1 MYNEFAKMNL
11 IRLTLPPGLADALA
25 PPRPTIIITP
35 TTTPLCPS
43 ASLAPLLLKAEPAA
57 LRGLLTRLGRRRGRR
72 AAGALLGHG
81 AQAVAEVVRARLP
94 RRDVLHARASDPNLL
109 FTRTDGSDALCGVRL
124 VSVEVVDVEV
134 FAPAREAGVV
144 LAPVYRRV
152 PRPQA
157 AAAPARDRGV
167 EVGLAARTLLPLRG
181 GLRRGLG
188 RWKRVPRERER
199 SNRGCCA
206 RPRYDRC

>member
-1 MYNEFAKMNL
+1 M
-11 IRLTLPPGLADALA
+11 
-25 PPRPTIIITP
+25 
-35 TTTPLCPS
+35 
-43 ASLAPLLLKAEPAA
+43 
-57 LRGLLTRLGRRRGRR
+57 
-72 AAGALLGHG
+72 
-81 AQAVAEVVRARLP
+81 AEVVRARLP
-94 RRDVLHARASDPNLL
+94 RRDVLHARASDPALL

-124 VSVEVVDVEV
+124 ISVEVVDVEV
-134 FAPAREAGVV
+134 LARAREAGVV

-167 EVGLAARTLLPLRG
+167 EVGLAARTLRVLPLLV

-206 RPRYDRC
+206 RPRFDRC